1 MSAPLQTP
9 VTVDDAP
16 QAIGPYSQ
24 AQYVDA
30 DGAAGGGGGVAGF
43 RTVWTSGQ
51 IALDPAT
58 GQLVEGGVAAQTE
71 RVLRNL
77 AAVLAGAG
85 LTLGHVVKTT
95 VYLADMQDFQ
105 AMNEVYARH
114 FPTPPP
120 ARTTIAAAGLP
131 RGARV
136 EIDVI
141 AVGRPA

>member
-1 MSAPLQTP
+1 MSVPLQTP
-9 VTVDDAP
+9 VRVDDAP

-24 AQYVDA
+24 AQVLD
-30 DGAAGGGGGVAGF
+30 DGDR

-85 LTLGHVVKTT
+85 FTLGHVVKTT

-105 AMNEVYARH
+105 AMNDVYARH